1 MSTLM
6 NFAEMGLT
14 VKNSTTVK
22 TKAKES
28 LEAFLIK
35 ALREYY
41 GEGNVSEV
49 FKDGNNMKGKALSVG
64 IGIVEDNGFEI
75 EVCVNVELTAK
86 SITETTRKTSTGI
99 SVTPIYDRLTEADL
113 YASEMERKQKEKNE
127 KKAKADS
134 KKKKDKEAREKAK
147 AKAQTKTSKEEE
159 EEEVKTD
166 TTEDNVTTD
175 ETNKTT
181 DIVTATI
188 NETEEVTTETKAT
201 TETEIVTEE
210 VTADGKEEE

>member
-14 VKNSTTVK
+14 AKNSTTVK
-22 TKAKES
+22 KKAKES

-35 ALREYY
+35 ALKEYY
-41 GEGNVSEV
+41 GEENVSEV

-64 IGIVEDNGFEI
+64 MGIVEDNGFEI

-86 SITETTRKTSTGI
+86 SITETTRKTSTGV

-113 YASEMERKQKEKNE
+113 YASEMERKQKEQDE
-127 KKAKADS
+127 KKAKADA

-147 AKAQTKTSKEEE
+147 AQAKTSKEEI
-159 EEEVKTD
+159 KTD
-166 TTEDNVTTD
+166 TTEDDTTD
-175 ETNKTT
+175 DTT
-181 DIVTATI
+181 VT
-188 NETEEVTTETKAT
+188 ESQTEEVTKEVN
-201 TETEIVTEE
+201 EEVTEE
-210 VTADGKEEE
+210 VTEE

>member
-14 VKNSTTVK
+14 AKNSTTVK
-22 TKAKES
+22 KKAKES

-41 GEGNVSEV
+41 GEENVSEV

-64 IGIVEDNGFEI
+64 MGIVEDNGFEI

-86 SITETTRKTSTGI
+86 SITETTRKTSAGVSI
-99 SVTPIYDRLTEADL
+99 TPIYDRLTEADL
-113 YASEMERKQKEKNE
+113 YASEMERKQKEQDE
-127 KKAKADS
+127 KKAKADA

-147 AKAQTKTSKEEE
+147 ASK
-159 EEEVKTD
+159 EEVKTD
-166 TTEDNVTTD
+166 TIEDDTTEDT
-175 ETNKTT
+175 
-181 DIVTATI
+181 TAT
-188 NETEEVTTETKAT
+188 ESQTEEVTKEVNEEVNEEA
-201 TETEIVTEE
+201 TEE
-210 VTADGKEEE
+210 

>member
-41 GEGNVSEV
+41 GEENVSEV
-49 FKDGNNMKGKALSVG
+49 FKDGNNMKGKALSVAM
-64 IGIVEDNGFEI
+64 GIVEDNGFEI

-113 YASEMERKQKEKNE
+113 YASEMERKKKEKDD

-147 AKAQTKTSKEEE
+147 AQAKASK

-166 TTEDNVTTD
+166 TTEDNITTD
-175 ETNKTT
+175 ETNEATDTT
-181 DIVTATI
+181 TTTTTTTV
-188 NETEEVTTETKAT
+188 NETEEVTAETKAT
-201 TETEIVTEE
+201 TETEIVNEE
-210 VTADGKEEE
+210 VTTDGKEEE

>member
-14 VKNSTTVK
+14 AKNSATVK

-41 GEGNVSEV
+41 GEENVSEV

-64 IGIVEDNGFEI
+64 MGIVEDNGFEI

-86 SITETTRKTSTGI
+86 AIAETTRKTSTGV

-113 YASEMERKQKEKNE
+113 YASEMERKQKEKDE
-127 KKAKADS
+127 KKAKADA

-147 AKAQTKTSKEEE
+147 ASK
-159 EEEVKTD
+159 EEVKTGTIEDD
-166 TTEDNVTTD
+166 TTEDTTVTESQTKEVNEEVD
-175 ETNKTT
+175 EE
-181 DIVTATI
+181 V
-188 NETEEVTTETKAT
+188 NEEVNEEATEE
-201 TETEIVTEE
+201 
-210 VTADGKEEE
+210 

>member
-14 VKNSTTVK
+14 AKNSTTVK

-41 GEGNVSEV
+41 GEENVSEV

-64 IGIVEDNGFEI
+64 MGIVEDNGFEI

-86 SITETTRKTSTGI
+86 AITETTRKTSTGV

-113 YASEMERKQKEKNE
+113 YASEMERKQKEKDG
-127 KKAKADS
+127 KKAKADA

-147 AKAQTKTSKEEE
+147 AQAKASK
-159 EEEVKTD
+159 EEVKTD
-166 TTEDNVTTD
+166 TTEDDTAENT
-175 ETNKTT
+175 
-181 DIVTATI
+181 IVTE
-188 NETEEVTTETKAT
+188 NQTEEVTKEVNEEVNEEA
-201 TETEIVTEE
+201 TEE
-210 VTADGKEEE
+210 

>member
-6 NFAEMGLT
+6 NFAKMGLT

-41 GEGNVSEV
+41 GEENVSEV
-49 FKDGNNMKGKALSVG
+49 FKDGNNMKGKALSVAM
-64 IGIVEDNGFEI
+64 GIVEDNGFEI

-113 YASEMERKQKEKNE
+113 YASEMERKKKEKDD

-147 AKAQTKTSKEEE
+147 AKAQAKASKE

-166 TTEDNVTTD
+166 TTEDNITTD
-175 ETNKTT
+175 ETNEATDTT
-181 DIVTATI
+181 TTTTTVS
-188 NETEEVTTETKAT
+188 ETEEVTTETKAT
-201 TETEIVTEE
+201 TETEIVNEE
-210 VTADGKEEE
+210 VTTDGKEEE

>member
-14 VKNSTTVK
+14 AKNSTTVK
-22 TKAKES
+22 KKAKES

-41 GEGNVSEV
+41 GEENVSEV

-64 IGIVEDNGFEI
+64 MGIVEDNGFEI

-86 SITETTRKTSTGI
+86 SITETTRKTSTGV

-113 YASEMERKQKEKNE
+113 YASEMERKQKEQDE
-127 KKAKADS
+127 KKAKADA

-147 AKAQTKTSKEEE
+147 ASK
-159 EEEVKTD
+159 EEVKTGTIEDD
-166 TTEDNVTTD
+166 TTDDTTVT
-175 ETNKTT
+175 ESP
-181 DIVTATI
+181 I
-188 NETEEVTTETKAT
+188 EEVTKEV
-201 TETEIVTEE
+201 IEE
-210 VTADGKEEE
+210 VNEEVNEE